1 MRNSWLLLVALLAA
15 AGAAPRQ
22 QEEPQAVSPAFC
34 VGISAAQDVVR
45 SGSAV
50 AVRSVVTNISDQK
63 MWVVSLGEDVEYHVW
78 DSRGFPVRRAN
89 PRVERAKLQLQ
100 VDKHGQ
106 HVIVPYNTTL
116 RGVWFAVQPGQTVED
131 DLAISELYDLTRP
144 GKYTIRALRPDPQS
158 HAVVKSNTITLT
170 VIP

>member
-1 MRNSWLLLVALLAA
+1 M
-15 AGAAPRQ
+15 
-22 QEEPQAVSPAFC
+22 SPAFS

-50 AVRSVVTNISDQK
+50 TVRSVVTNISNQK
-63 MWVVSLGEDVEYHVW
+63 IWIVSLGEDVEYDVW

-89 PRVERAKLQLQ
+89 PRVERTKLQLQ
-100 VDKHGQ
+100 VDKHGE
-106 HVIVPYNTTL
+106 HVIVPYNATPH
-116 RGVWFAVQPGQTVED
+116 GVWFAVQPGQTVED
-131 DLAISELYDLTRP
+131 DLVISEFYDLTRP
-144 GKYTIRALRPDPQS
+144 GKYTIQALRPDPQS

>member
-1 MRNSWLLLVALLAA
+1 M
-15 AGAAPRQ
+15 
-22 QEEPQAVSPAFC
+22 SPAFS

-50 AVRSVVTNISDQK
+50 TVRSVVTNISNQK
-63 MWVVSLGEDVEYHVW
+63 IWVVSLGEDVEYHVW

-89 PRVERAKLQLQ
+89 PRVERARLQLQ
-100 VDKHGQ
+100 VDKHGE
-106 HVIVPYNTTL
+106 HVVVPYIMA

-131 DLAISELYDLTRP
+131 DLVISEFYELTRP
-144 GKYTIRALRPDPQS
+144 GKYTIQALRPDPQS

>member
-22 QEEPQAVSPAFC
+22 QEEPQAVSPAFS

-50 AVRSVVTNISDQK
+50 TVRSVVTNISNQK
-63 MWVVSLGEDVEYHVW
+63 IWVVSLGEDVECHVW

-89 PRVERAKLQLQ
+89 PRVERARLQLQ
-100 VDKHGQ
+100 VDKHGE
-106 HVIVPYNTTL
+106 HVVVPYIMA

-131 DLAISELYDLTRP
+131 DLVISEFYELTRP
-144 GKYTIRALRPDPQS
+144 GKYTIQALRPDPES